1 MKRKYQEKKDFNKQN
16 NEKHKNLQ
24 VRENFVGFFLPILIF
39 CTICLNPFSNLFAQ
53 KLTPELIACYQSAQA
68 RYECF
73 MKQRE
78 GELERA
84 KAIDALRRSILEAKE
99 ELRFELV
106 NLEKKQR
113 AKERKDMMKQVEI
126 SRSRNISHKGEKYS
140 INFGYVIE
148 ATP

>member
-1 MKRKYQEKKDFNKQN
+1 MHNQEK
-16 NEKHKNLQ
+16 NETPKNLQ
-24 VRENFVGFFLPILIF
+24 VRKIFVSLILPIFIF

-53 KLTPELIACYQSAQA
+53 KITPELIACYQSAQA

-73 MKQRE
+73 MKRRE

-99 ELRFELV
+99 ELRFELI
-106 NLEKKQR
+106 NIEKKQR
-113 AKERKDMMKQVEI
+113 VKERKEMMKKVEI

-140 INFGYVIE
+140 INFGHVIE
-148 ATP
+148 VSP

>member
-1 MKRKYQEKKDFNKQN
+1 MSQI
-16 NEKHKNLQ
+16 
-24 VRENFVGFFLPILIF
+24 FVIFVLSILIF
-39 CTICLNPFSNLFAQ
+39 CTICLNTFSNLFAQ
-53 KLTPELIACYQSAQA
+53 KLKPELIACSQSAQA

-84 KAIDALRRSILEAKE
+84 KAIEALRSSILKAKE

-113 AKERKDMMKQVEI
+113 VKERKEMMKQVVK

-140 INFGYVIE
+140 INYGYAIE
-148 ATP
+148 ASP

>member
-1 MKRKYQEKKDFNKQN
+1 
-16 NEKHKNLQ
+16 
-24 VRENFVGFFLPILIF
+24 
-39 CTICLNPFSNLFAQ
+39 
-53 KLTPELIACYQSAQA
+53 
-68 RYECF
+68 

-84 KAIDALRRSILEAKE
+84 KAIEALRSSILEAKE
-99 ELRFELV
+99 KLRFELA

-113 AKERKDMMKQVEI
+113 AKERKEMMKKVEK

-148 ATP
+148 VSH

>member
-1 MKRKYQEKKDFNKQN
+1 MHNHEK
-16 NEKHKNLQ
+16 NETHKKLQ
-24 VRENFVGFFLPILIF
+24 VRKNFVRVILKILIF
-39 CTICLNPFSNLFAQ
+39 FTICLNPFSNLFSQ
-53 KLTPELIACYQSAQA
+53 KLSPELIACYQSAQA

-78 GELERA
+78 GELEKA

-99 ELRFELV
+99 ELRLELV

-148 ATP
+148 ASP

>member
-1 MKRKYQEKKDFNKQN
+1 MHNQKK
-16 NEKHKNLQ
+16 NETHKNLQ
-24 VRENFVGFFLPILIF
+24 VRKIFVRFILPILIF

-113 AKERKDMMKQVEI
+113 VKERKEMMKQVEI

-140 INFGYVIE
+140 INYGYAIE
-148 ATP
+148 ASP

>member
-1 MKRKYQEKKDFNKQN
+1 MLNQQKIEI
-16 NEKHKNLQ
+16 HKNLH
-24 VRENFVGFFLPILIF
+24 VRKIFVSFVLSILIF

-53 KLTPELIACYQSAQA
+53 KLTPEIIACYQSAQA
-68 RYECF
+68 RYDCF

-99 ELRFELV
+99 ELRFELI
-106 NLEKKQR
+106 NREKKQR
-113 AKERKDMMKQVEI
+113 VKERREMIKQVEK

-140 INFGYVIE
+140 INYGYVIDSS
-148 ATP
+148 P

>member
-1 MKRKYQEKKDFNKQN
+1 MHNQEK
-16 NEKHKNLQ
+16 NETHKNLQ
-24 VRENFVGFFLPILIF
+24 VREIFVFSFLPILIF

-113 AKERKDMMKQVEI
+113 VKERKEMMKQVEI

-140 INFGYVIE
+140 MNYGYAIE
-148 ATP
+148 ASP

>member
-1 MKRKYQEKKDFNKQN
+1 MHNQEK
-16 NEKHKNLQ
+16 NEIHENLQ
-24 VRENFVGFFLPILIF
+24 VSKIFVTSFLPILIF

-113 AKERKDMMKQVEI
+113 VKERKAMMKQVEL

-140 INFGYVIE
+140 INYGYAIE
-148 ATP
+148 ASP

>member
-1 MKRKYQEKKDFNKQN
+1 MHNQQK
-16 NEKHKNLQ
+16 NETHKNLQ
-24 VRENFVGFFLPILIF
+24 ERKIFVSFILPILIS
-39 CTICLNPFSNLFAQ
+39 CTICLNPFYNLFAQ

-78 GELERA
+78 GEMERA
-84 KAIDALRRSILEAKE
+84 KTIAALRRSILEAKE
-99 ELRFELV
+99 KLRFDLV

-113 AKERKDMMKQVEI
+113 VKERKDMMKQVEI

-140 INFGYVIE
+140 INYGYVIE
-148 ATP
+148 ASP

>member
-1 MKRKYQEKKDFNKQN
+1 
-16 NEKHKNLQ
+16 
-24 VRENFVGFFLPILIF
+24 
-39 CTICLNPFSNLFAQ
+39 
-53 KLTPELIACYQSAQA
+53 
-68 RYECF
+68 

-84 KAIDALRRSILEAKE
+84 KAIDSLLRSILKAKE

-113 AKERKDMMKQVEI
+113 VKERKEMMKQVEI

-140 INFGYVIE
+140 INYGYAIE
-148 ATP
+148 ASP

>member
-1 MKRKYQEKKDFNKQN
+1 MHNQEK
-16 NEKHKNLQ
+16 NETPKNLQ
-24 VRENFVGFFLPILIF
+24 VREIFVISFLTILILF
-39 CTICLNPFSNLFAQ
+39 TICLNPFSNLFAQ

-106 NLEKKQR
+106 NIEKKQR
-113 AKERKDMMKQVEI
+113 AKERKDMMKDVEI
-126 SRSRNISHKGEKYS
+126 SRSKNISHKGEKYS
-140 INFGYVIE
+140 INYGYVIE

>member
-1 MKRKYQEKKDFNKQN
+1 MLNQQKNKTHKY
-16 NEKHKNLQ
+16 LQ
-24 VRENFVGFFLPILIF
+24 VRKIFVSFILSILIL
-39 CTICLNPFSNLFAQ
+39 CTICLNTFSNLFAQ
-53 KLTPELIACYQSAQA
+53 KLKPEIIACFQSAQA

-113 AKERKDMMKQVEI
+113 VKERKEMMKQVEI

-140 INFGYVIE
+140 INYGYAIE
-148 ATP
+148 ASP

>member
-1 MKRKYQEKKDFNKQN
+1 MLNQQKNETHKKPHLRKIFA
-16 NEKHKNLQ
+16 
-24 VRENFVGFFLPILIF
+24 RFILPILIF

-53 KLTPELIACYQSAQA
+53 KLKPELIACYQSAQA
-68 RYECF
+68 RYKCF

-84 KAIDALRRSILEAKE
+84 KAIDALSRSILEAKE
-99 ELRFELV
+99 KLRFELV

-126 SRSRNISHKGEKYS
+126 SRSKNISHKGEKYS
-140 INFGYVIE
+140 INYGFVIE
-148 ATP
+148 ASP

>member
-1 MKRKYQEKKDFNKQN
+1 
-16 NEKHKNLQ
+16 
-24 VRENFVGFFLPILIF
+24 
-39 CTICLNPFSNLFAQ
+39 
-53 KLTPELIACYQSAQA
+53 
-68 RYECF
+68 

-78 GELERA
+78 GELARA

-106 NLEKKQR
+106 NIEKKQR

-148 ATP
+148 ARP